1 MKGSNIVKIKDIESL
16 NYNVKRFKVEK
27 PSDYSFEPGQATSV
41 AINEKSFD
49 EKFRPFTFTSLK
61 TDDYLEFVIKTYSL
75 DKYPTHSGVTEKMNE
90 LKKGDELIIKELFG
104 SIKYKGK
111 GLFLAGGTGITP
123 FYAIFKDLDS
133 KNNIDGNKL
142 IFSNSTKKDI
152 FLETELLDIMGKD
165 NVVFT
170 LTQEKSDKYEY
181 GRINKV
187 HIQNMNNNID
197 YYYLC
202 GPLSFQEDIIN
213 ILNDLNVPKENIII
227 ESW

>member
-1 MKGSNIVKIKDIESL
+1 MGDQNIVKITEIEEL
-16 NYNVKRFKVEK
+16 NHNVRRYRTEK
-27 PSDYSFEPGQATSV
+27 PTSYSFESGQATDV
-41 AINEKSFD
+41 AINEKGFD
-49 EKFRPFTFTSLK
+49 EKFRPFSFTSLK
-61 TDDYLEFVIKTYSL
+61 ADAYLEFVIKSYSL
-75 DKYPTHSGVTEKMNE
+75 KDNPDHSGVTEKMNE
-90 LKKGDELIIKELFG
+90 LKKGDELIIKEPFG

-181 GRINKV
+181 GRINKSL
-187 HIQNMNNNID
+187 IEKFNDSID